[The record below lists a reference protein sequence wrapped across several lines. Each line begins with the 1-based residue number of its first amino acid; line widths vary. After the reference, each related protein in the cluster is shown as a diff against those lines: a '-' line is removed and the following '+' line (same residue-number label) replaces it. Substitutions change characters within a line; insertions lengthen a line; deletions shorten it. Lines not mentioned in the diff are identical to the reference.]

1 MILSNHIKE
10 TIIFHTIFCDFD
22 RFYKSILRK
31 QKDIFM
37 RKIIWLPPFR
47 GSVTLGR
54 PLRSRLAAKPPPL
67 HGGAAFSA

>member
-47 GSVTLGR
+47 CSVALGA
-54 PLRSRLAAKPPPL
+54 SALAAPQL
-67 HGGAAFSA
+67 HGGAAIIV